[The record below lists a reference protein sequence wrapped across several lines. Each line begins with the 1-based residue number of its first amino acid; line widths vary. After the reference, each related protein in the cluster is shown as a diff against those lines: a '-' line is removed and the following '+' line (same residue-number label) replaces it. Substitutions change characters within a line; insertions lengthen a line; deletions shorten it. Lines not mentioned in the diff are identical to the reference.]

1 MYSWK
6 MLFATKSIAEASI
19 VQGKLEENDVPVQIL
34 NKLDSSYLSFGEIE
48 VYVPE
53 QFLIIAK
60 GLLENQLSEQ

>member
-34 NKLDSSYLSFGEIE
+34 NKLDSSYLSFCEIE